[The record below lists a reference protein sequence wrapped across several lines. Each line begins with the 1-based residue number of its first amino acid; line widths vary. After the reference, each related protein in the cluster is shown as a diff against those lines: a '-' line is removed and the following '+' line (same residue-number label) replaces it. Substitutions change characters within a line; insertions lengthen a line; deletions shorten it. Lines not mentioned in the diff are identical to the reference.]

1 MLKEFF
7 ISLRI
12 FILMLIITGVF
23 YTLAV
28 HYSAQRLFPKE
39 ANGSLILKDSKIIGS
54 KLIAQKFSSDKYFW
68 SRPSAVDYNGLGSGG
83 SNLSATSK
91 TLQEAI
97 KNREENLE
105 KSVVDAEIEVQRY
118 TPQNRRVAKRTSS
131 RQRRTNDRSV
141 LRVISGDAEDAKH
154 ANGSY
159 PSKQKYKL
167 DESSLHED
175 HEDDENAEI
184 EVWLHAKD
192 LLSSSA
198 SGLDPHISPNSAIYQ
213 LNRVIKSRKLN
224 IEEKAKVLKLIKLYT
239 EDRDLGILGEKRVNV
254 LLLNKAL
261 DESFR

>member
-39 ANGSLILKDSKIIGS
+39 ANGSLILKGSKIIGS

-105 KSVVDAEIEVQRY
+105 KSVVDAEME
-118 TPQNRRVAKRTSS
+118 
-131 RQRRTNDRSV
+131 
-141 LRVISGDAEDAKH
+141 ISLDA
-154 ANGSY
+154 
-159 PSKQKYKL
+159 Q
-167 DESSLHED
+167 
-175 HEDDENAEI
+175 
-184 EVWLHAKD
+184 D

-213 LNRVIKSRKLN
+213 LNRVIESRKLN

>member
-28 HYSAQRLFPKE
+28 HYTAQKLFPKE
-39 ANGSLILKDSKIIGS
+39 ANGSLILKGSKIIGS

-91 TLQEAI
+91 PLQEAI
-97 KNREENLE
+97 KDRKENLE
-105 KSVVDAEIEVQRY
+105 KSGVDTETGVQRY
-118 TPQNRRVAKRTSS
+118 APQ
-131 RQRRTNDRSV
+131 
-141 LRVISGDAEDAKH
+141 
-154 ANGSY
+154 
-159 PSKQKYKL
+159 
-167 DESSLHED
+167 
-175 HEDDENAEI
+175 
-184 EVWLHAKD
+184 D

-213 LNRVIKSRKLN
+213 LNRVIESRKLN

-239 EDRDLGILGEKRVNV
+239 EDRDLGILGEQRVNV

-261 DESFR
+261 DEFFR